1 MPSEAGSGAQ
11 PGRRILVVEDSK
23 FQRVTLVR
31 QLREWQYEV
40 LEAVNGEEGLK
51 LFMEHSPPVIIT
63 DLHMPRMDG
72 YSLVKAVRASE
83 VNYTYII
90 VISGIQERE
99 SIVAALAAGADDYM
113 TKPFHPG
120 ELSVRIAS
128 AERIFRLQSQDLLIF
143 SLAQLADYRSR
154 ETGNHIRRV
163 QHYTRTLAEALAP
176 SEPWLTSARIQ
187 LLESMS
193 VLHDIGKVAIPDAI
207 LNKPGKLSKLEFS
220 IMRKHTAIGGN
231 MLKGIY
237 EKVGGESL
245 RMAMEIVL
253 HHHERFDGTG
263 YPHKL
268 AGAEIPLPARIVAL
282 ADVYDALSCK
292 RCYKEAFSREKCRD
306 VVLAERGKHFDPAL
320 VDLFTWLEPQF
331 WAIRQEYGEK

>member
-1 MPSEAGSGAQ
+1 MLPVAGPGAPQ
-11 PGRRILVVEDSK
+11 GKRILVVEDSK
-23 FQRVTLVR
+23 FQRNTLVR
-31 QLREWQYEV
+31 QLRDWQYEV

-51 LFMEHSPPVIIT
+51 LFLEHSPPLIIT

-72 YSLVKAVRASE
+72 YSLVKAVRESE

-90 VISGIQERE
+90 VISGIQEKE
-99 SIVAALAAGADDYM
+99 SIVAALGAGADDYL

-120 ELSVRIAS
+120 ELEVRLAS

-163 QHYTRTLAEALAP
+163 QHYTRLLAQALAP
-176 SEPWLTSARIQ
+176 VEPWLNPARIQ

-207 LNKPGKLSKLEFS
+207 LNKPGKLSKLEYS
-220 IMRKHTAIGGN
+220 IMRKHATIGGN
-231 MLKGIY
+231 LLKGIY
-237 EKVGGESL
+237 EKVGAEPL
-245 RMAMEIVL
+245 RVATEIVL
-253 HHHERFDGTG
+253 HHHERFDGEG
-263 YPHKL
+263 YPHRL
-268 AGAEIPLPARIVAL
+268 AGLEIPLPARLVAL
-282 ADVYDALSCK
+282 GDVYDALSCK
-292 RCYKEAFSREKCRD
+292 RCYKDAFAQEKCREII
-306 VVLAERGKHFDPAL
+306 LSERGKHFDPIL
-320 VDLFTWLEPQF
+320 VDIFESLEQEF